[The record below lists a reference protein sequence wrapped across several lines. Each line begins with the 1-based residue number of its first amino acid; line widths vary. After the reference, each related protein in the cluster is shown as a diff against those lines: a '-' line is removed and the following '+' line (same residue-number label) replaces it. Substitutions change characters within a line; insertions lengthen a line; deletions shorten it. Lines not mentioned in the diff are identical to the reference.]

1 MKNKICSISKIS
13 ERKTMKTINIPL
25 PKIGESTTEAKIV
38 EWLKKPGD
46 FIKRDEL
53 FAVIGTD
60 KVDSEIFSEYE
71 GTLKE
76 ILVKEG
82 EEVSVGT
89 PICTMEVDDNIE
101 VSTVTL
107 SAKRSEAVEVSN
119 KDFSTPLHSAQN
131 DKTQLTP
138 RNSELV
144 SFLSPVVRKMAAEN
158 GLSLEDLQK
167 INGTGENGR
176 IRKQDVENFLKPRK
190 QNTSTPF
197 VEEKLQLKVELG
209 EALEPL
215 SKMRKL
221 IAENMEKSWRSI
233 PHVTTFMDVNVTNLV
248 TYREENKEKFLQ
260 ENAVKLTYTHLIMK
274 AVIDAIKVY
283 PTLNSWFNN
292 EELLEKKNINLG
304 FAAALPDGNL
314 IVPNIKNAQN
324 LSVVEIAQQVS
335 EIGTRAKNGKLKPT
349 FAFNIDDT
357 RISNSIQAIAR
368 ALYFFEFNKVFLGKI
383 TDYNASLISLD
394 ENNSIEINQS
404 LENTRKVIERNFNH
418 VEKKGSNQEI
428 FYYQFLEV

>member
-1 MKNKICSISKIS
+1 
-13 ERKTMKTINIPL
+13 MKTINIPL

-38 EWLKKPGD
+38 EWLRKPGD

-76 ILVKEG
+76 ILVKED

-89 PICTMEVDDNIE
+89 PICTMEVDDA
-101 VSTVTL
+101 VSETVTL

-138 RNSELV
+138 RSDSYRNSELV

-190 QNTSTPF
+190 QKTYIPF
-197 VEEKLQLKVELG
+197 IEEKLQLKVELG
-209 EALEPL
+209 ETLEPL

-233 PHVTTFMDVNVTNLV
+233 PHVTTFMDVNVTKLV
-248 TYREENKEKFLQ
+248 AYREENKEKFLQ

-314 IVPNIKNAQN
+314 IVPNVKNAQN

-335 EIGTRAKNGKLKPT
+335 EIGTRAKNGKLKPDDIQDTT
-349 FAFNIDDT
+349 FTVSNTGMFGSESGTPIISRPQVAVLALGNILRRAWIIEENGEEKILPQSVMTLSLSYDH
-357 RISNSIQAIAR
+357 RIIDG
-368 ALYFFEFNKVFLGKI
+368 ALASKFL
-383 TDYNASLISLD
+383 T
-394 ENNSIEINQS
+394 EIKKNM
-404 LENTRKVIERNFNH
+404 ER
-418 VEKKGSNQEI
+418 
-428 FYYQFLEV
+428 Y

>member
-1 MKNKICSISKIS
+1 
-13 ERKTMKTINIPL
+13 MKTINIPL

-89 PICTMEVDDNIE
+89 PICTMEVDDAVEENSGVILIE
-101 VSTVTL
+101 
-107 SAKRSEAVEVSN
+107 AKRNEESL

-197 VEEKLQLKVELG
+197 IEEKLQLKVELG
-209 EALEPL
+209 ETLEPL
-215 SKMRKL
+215 SKIRKL

-233 PHVTTFMDVNVTNLV
+233 PHVTTFMDVNVTKLV
-248 TYREENKEKFLQ
+248 AYREENKEKFLQ

-324 LSVVEIAQQVS
+324 LSVVDIAQQVS
-335 EIGTRAKNGKLKPT
+335 EIGTRAKNGKLKPDDIQDTT
-349 FAFNIDDT
+349 FTVSNTGMFGSECGTPIISRPQVAVLALGNILRRAWIIEENEEEKILPQSVMTLSLSYDH
-357 RISNSIQAIAR
+357 RIVDG
-368 ALYFFEFNKVFLGKI
+368 ALASKFLTEIKK
-383 TDYNASLISLD
+383 NM
-394 ENNSIEINQS
+394 EN
-404 LENTRKVIERNFNH
+404 F
-418 VEKKGSNQEI
+418 
-428 FYYQFLEV
+428 

>member
-1 MKNKICSISKIS
+1 
-13 ERKTMKTINIPL
+13 MKTINIPL

-38 EWLKKPGD
+38 EWFKKPGD

-82 EEVSVGT
+82 EEVFVGT
-89 PICTMEVDDNIE
+89 PICTMEVDDSVSENFIIKE
-101 VSTVTL
+101 VQKSVETVTENQ
-107 SAKRSEAVEVSN
+107 SEN
-119 KDFSTPLHSAQN
+119 QN
-131 DKTQLTP
+131 SK
-138 RNSELV
+138 LV
-144 SFLSPVVRKMAAEN
+144 SRILEQKFLSPVVRKMAAEN

-176 IRKQDVENFLKPRK
+176 IRKQDIENFLKPRK

-197 VEEKLQLKVELG
+197 IEEKLQLKVEVG
-209 EALEPL
+209 ENLEPL

-233 PHVTTFMDVNVTNLV
+233 PHVTTFMDVNVTKLV
-248 TYREENKEKFLQ
+248 AYREKNKEKFLQ

-274 AVIDAIKVY
+274 AVIEAIKVY

-324 LSVVEIAQQVS
+324 LSVVEIAQHVS
-335 EIGTRAKNGKLKPT
+335 EIGTRAKNGKLKPDDIQDTT
-349 FAFNIDDT
+349 FTVSNTGMFGSESGTPIISRPQVAVLALGNILRRAWIVEENGEEKFLPQSVMTLSLSYDH
-357 RISNSIQAIAR
+357 RIIDG
-368 ALYFFEFNKVFLGKI
+368 ALASKFL
-383 TDYNASLISLD
+383 T
-394 ENNSIEINQS
+394 EIKKNM
-404 LENTRKVIERNFNH
+404 ER
-418 VEKKGSNQEI
+418 
-428 FYYQFLEV
+428 Y

>member
-1 MKNKICSISKIS
+1 
-13 ERKTMKTINIPL
+13 MKTINIPL

-71 GTLKE
+71 GTLKD

-89 PICTMEVDDNIE
+89 PICTMEVDGA
-101 VSTVTL
+101 VSENFITKEKQKSVETVTENQ
-107 SAKRSEAVEVSN
+107 SES
-119 KDFSTPLHSAQN
+119 QN
-131 DKTQLTP
+131 LKLASRISDQK
-138 RNSELV
+138 
-144 SFLSPVVRKMAAEN
+144 FLSPIVRKMAAEN

-167 INGTGENGR
+167 IIGTGENGR
-176 IRKQDVENFLKPRK
+176 IRKQDVENFLKPKK

-197 VEEKLQLKVELG
+197 VEEKLQLKVEIG

-233 PHVTTFMDVNVTNLV
+233 PHVTTFMDVNVTKLV
-248 TYREENKEKFLQ
+248 AYREENKEKFLQ
-260 ENAVKLTYTHLIMK
+260 ENEVKLTYTHLIMK

-335 EIGTRAKNGKLKPT
+335 EIGTRAKIGKLKPDDIQDTT
-349 FAFNIDDT
+349 FTVSNTGMFGSESGTPIISRPQVAVLALGNILRRAWIVEENGEEKILPQSVMTLSLSYDH
-357 RISNSIQAIAR
+357 RIIDG
-368 ALYFFEFNKVFLGKI
+368 ALASKFL
-383 TDYNASLISLD
+383 T
-394 ENNSIEINQS
+394 EI
-404 LENTRKVIERNFNH
+404 
-418 VEKKGSNQEI
+418 KKNMEC
-428 FYYQFLEV
+428 Y

>member
-1 MKNKICSISKIS
+1 
-13 ERKTMKTINIPL
+13 MKTINIPL

-71 GTLKE
+71 GILKE

-89 PICTMEVDDNIE
+89 PICTMEVYDAVEENSGVILNE
-101 VSTVTL
+101 
-107 SAKRSEAVEVSN
+107 AKRNEESL
-119 KDFSTPLHSAQN
+119 KDFSTPLHSSQN

-138 RNSELV
+138 RSDSYRNSELV

-209 EALEPL
+209 ETLESL

-233 PHVTTFMDVNVTNLV
+233 PHVTTFMDVNVTKLV
-248 TYREENKEKFLQ
+248 AYREENKEKFLQ

-274 AVIDAIKVY
+274 SVIDAIKVY

-335 EIGTRAKNGKLKPT
+335 EIGTRAKNGKLKPDDIQDTT
-349 FAFNIDDT
+349 FTVSNTGMFGSESGTPIISRPQVAVLALGNIL
-357 RISNSIQAIAR
+357 RR
-368 ALYFFEFNKVFLGKI
+368 AWIV
-383 TDYNASLISLD
+383 D
-394 ENNSIEINQS
+394 ENGEEKILPQSVMTLSLSYDHRIVDGALASKFLTEIKKNM
-404 LENTRKVIERNFNH
+404 ENF
-418 VEKKGSNQEI
+418 
-428 FYYQFLEV
+428 

>member
-1 MKNKICSISKIS
+1 
-13 ERKTMKTINIPL
+13 MKTINIPL

-38 EWLKKPGD
+38 EWFKKPGD

-82 EEVSVGT
+82 EEVFVGT
-89 PICTMEVDDNIE
+89 PICTMEVDDSVSENFIIKE
-101 VSTVTL
+101 VQKSVETVTENQ
-107 SAKRSEAVEVSN
+107 SEN
-119 KDFSTPLHSAQN
+119 QN
-131 DKTQLTP
+131 SK
-138 RNSELV
+138 LV
-144 SFLSPVVRKMAAEN
+144 SRILEQKFLSPVVRKMAAEN

-176 IRKQDVENFLKPRK
+176 IRKQDIENFLKPRK

-197 VEEKLQLKVELG
+197 IEEKLQLKVEVG
-209 EALEPL
+209 ENLEPL

-260 ENAVKLTYTHLIMK
+260 ENEVKLTYTHLIMK

-324 LSVVEIAQQVS
+324 LSVTDIAQQVS
-335 EIGTRAKNGKLKPT
+335 EIGTRAKNGKLKPDDIQDTT
-349 FAFNIDDT
+349 FTVSNTGMFGSESGTPIISRPQVAVLALGNILRRAWIIEENGEEKILPQSVMTLSLSYDH
-357 RISNSIQAIAR
+357 RIVDG
-368 ALYFFEFNKVFLGKI
+368 ALASKFLTEIKK
-383 TDYNASLISLD
+383 NM
-394 ENNSIEINQS
+394 EN
-404 LENTRKVIERNFNH
+404 F
-418 VEKKGSNQEI
+418 
-428 FYYQFLEV
+428 

>member
-1 MKNKICSISKIS
+1 
-13 ERKTMKTINIPL
+13 MKTINIPL

-89 PICTMEVDDNIE
+89 PICTMEVDDA
-101 VSTVTL
+101 VSETITL

-131 DKTQLTP
+131 DKTQLVSRSDSY

-215 SKMRKL
+215 FKMRKL

-233 PHVTTFMDVNVTNLV
+233 PHVTTFMDVNVTKLV
-248 TYREENKEKFLQ
+248 AYREENKEKFLQ

-274 AVIDAIKVY
+274 SVIDAIKVY

-324 LSVVEIAQQVS
+324 LSVVEISQQVS
-335 EIGTRAKNGKLKPT
+335 EIGTRAKNGKLKPDDIQDTT
-349 FAFNIDDT
+349 FTVSNTGMFGSESGTPIISRPQVAVLALGNILRRAWIIEENGEEKILPQSVMTLSLSYDH
-357 RISNSIQAIAR
+357 RIVDG
-368 ALYFFEFNKVFLGKI
+368 ALASKFLTEIKK
-383 TDYNASLISLD
+383 NM
-394 ENNSIEINQS
+394 EN
-404 LENTRKVIERNFNH
+404 F
-418 VEKKGSNQEI
+418 
-428 FYYQFLEV
+428 

>member
-1 MKNKICSISKIS
+1 
-13 ERKTMKTINIPL
+13 MKTINIPL

-71 GTLKE
+71 GTLKD

-89 PICTMEVDDNIE
+89 PICTMEVDGA
-101 VSTVTL
+101 VSENFITKEKQKSVETVTENQ
-107 SAKRSEAVEVSN
+107 SES
-119 KDFSTPLHSAQN
+119 QN
-131 DKTQLTP
+131 LKLASRISDQK
-138 RNSELV
+138 
-144 SFLSPVVRKMAAEN
+144 FLSPIVRKMAAEN

-233 PHVTTFMDVNVTNLV
+233 PHVTTFMDVNVTKLV
-248 TYREENKEKFLQ
+248 AYREENKEKFLQ

-335 EIGTRAKNGKLKPT
+335 EIGTRAKIGKLKPDDIQDTT
-349 FAFNIDDT
+349 FTVSNTGMFGSESGTPIISRPQVAVLALGNILRRAWIVEENGEEKILPQSVMTLSLSYDH
-357 RISNSIQAIAR
+357 RIIDG
-368 ALYFFEFNKVFLGKI
+368 ALASKFL
-383 TDYNASLISLD
+383 T
-394 ENNSIEINQS
+394 EI
-404 LENTRKVIERNFNH
+404 
-418 VEKKGSNQEI
+418 KKNMEC
-428 FYYQFLEV
+428 Y

>member
-1 MKNKICSISKIS
+1 
-13 ERKTMKTINIPL
+13 MKTINIPL

-71 GTLKE
+71 GTLKD

-89 PICTMEVDDNIE
+89 PICTMEVDDA
-101 VSTVTL
+101 VSETITL

-138 RNSELV
+138 RSDSYRNSELV

-176 IRKQDVENFLKPRK
+176 IRKQDVENFLKPRE
-190 QNTSTPF
+190 QSSSTPF

-233 PHVTTFMDVNVTNLV
+233 PHVTTFMDVNVTKLV
-248 TYREENKEKFLQ
+248 AYREENKEKFLQ
-260 ENAVKLTYTHLIMK
+260 ENGVKLTYTHVIMK

-324 LSVVEIAQQVS
+324 LSVIEIAQQVS
-335 EIGTRAKNGKLKPT
+335 EIGTRAKNGKLKPDDIQDTT
-349 FAFNIDDT
+349 FIPLSRFLI
-357 RISNSIQAIAR
+357 RECSVQ
-368 ALYFFEFNKVFLGKI
+368 KVERLLFLGRKLQF
-383 TDYNASLISLD
+383 SLW
-394 ENNSIEINQS
+394 
-404 LENTRKVIERNFNH
+404 
-418 VEKKGSNQEI
+418 EI
-428 FYYQFLEV
+428 F

>member
-1 MKNKICSISKIS
+1 
-13 ERKTMKTINIPL
+13 MKTINIPL

-38 EWLKKPGD
+38 EWLKKSGD

-89 PICTMEVDDNIE
+89 PICTMEVDDAVTENFITKE
-101 VSTVTL
+101 EQKSGETVTENQ
-107 SAKRSEAVEVSN
+107 SEN
-119 KDFSTPLHSAQN
+119 K
-131 DKTQLTP
+131 
-138 RNSELV
+138 NSKLASRISEQK
-144 SFLSPVVRKMAAEN
+144 FLSPVVRKMAAEN

-176 IRKQDVENFLKPRK
+176 IRKQDIENFLKPRK
-190 QNTSTPF
+190 QNTYTPF
-197 VEEKLQLKVELG
+197 TEEKLQLKVELG
-209 EALEPL
+209 ETLEPL

-233 PHVTTFMDVNVTNLV
+233 PHVTTFMDVNVTKLV
-248 TYREENKEKFLQ
+248 TYREENKENFLQ

-274 AVIDAIKVY
+274 AVIDAIKIY

-324 LSVVEIAQQVS
+324 LSIIEIAQQVS
-335 EIGTRAKNGKLKPT
+335 EIGTRAKNGKLKPDDIQDTT
-349 FAFNIDDT
+349 FTVSNTGMFGSESGTPIISRPQVAVLALGNIL
-357 RISNSIQAIAR
+357 RR
-368 ALYFFEFNKVFLGKI
+368 AWIV
-383 TDYNASLISLD
+383 D
-394 ENNSIEINQS
+394 ENGEEKILPQSVMTLSLSYDHRIVDGALASKFLTEIKKNM
-404 LENTRKVIERNFNH
+404 ER
-418 VEKKGSNQEI
+418 
-428 FYYQFLEV
+428 Y

>member
-1 MKNKICSISKIS
+1 
-13 ERKTMKTINIPL
+13 MKTINIPL

-71 GTLKE
+71 GTLKD

-89 PICTMEVDDNIE
+89 PICTMEVDGA
-101 VSTVTL
+101 VSENFITKEKQKSVETVTENQ
-107 SAKRSEAVEVSN
+107 SES
-119 KDFSTPLHSAQN
+119 QN
-131 DKTQLTP
+131 LKLASRISDQK
-138 RNSELV
+138 
-144 SFLSPVVRKMAAEN
+144 FLSPIVRKMAAEN

-167 INGTGENGR
+167 IIGTGENGR
-176 IRKQDVENFLKPRK
+176 IRKQDVENFLKPKK

-197 VEEKLQLKVELG
+197 VEEKLQLKVEIG

-233 PHVTTFMDVNVTNLV
+233 PHVTTFMDVNVTKLV
-248 TYREENKEKFLQ
+248 AYREENKEKFLQ
-260 ENAVKLTYTHLIMK
+260 ENEVKLTYTHLIMK
-274 AVIDAIKVY
+274 AVVDAIKVY

-304 FAAALPDGNL
+304 FAAALHDGNL
-314 IVPNIKNAQN
+314 IVPNVKNAQN

-335 EIGTRAKNGKLKPT
+335 EIGTRAKNGKLKPDDIQDTT
-349 FAFNIDDT
+349 FTVSNTGMFGSESGTPIISRPQVAVLALGNILRRAWITEENGEEKILPQSVMTLSLSYDH
-357 RISNSIQAIAR
+357 RIVDG
-368 ALYFFEFNKVFLGKI
+368 ALASKFLTEIKK
-383 TDYNASLISLD
+383 NM
-394 ENNSIEINQS
+394 EN
-404 LENTRKVIERNFNH
+404 F
-418 VEKKGSNQEI
+418 
-428 FYYQFLEV
+428 

>member
-1 MKNKICSISKIS
+1 
-13 ERKTMKTINIPL
+13 MKTINIPL

-89 PICTMEVDDNIE
+89 PICTMEVDDA
-101 VSTVTL
+101 VSETVTL

-131 DKTQLTP
+131 DKIQLVSRSDSY

-158 GLSLEDLQK
+158 GLNLEDLQK

-190 QNTSTPF
+190 QKTSTPF

-209 EALEPL
+209 ETLEPL

-233 PHVTTFMDVNVTNLV
+233 PHVTTFMDVNVTKLV
-248 TYREENKEKFLQ
+248 AYREENKEKFLQ

-274 AVIDAIKVY
+274 AVVDAVKVY

-335 EIGTRAKNGKLKPT
+335 EIGNRAKNGKLKPDDIQDTT
-349 FAFNIDDT
+349 FTVSNTGMFGSESGTPIISRPQVAVLALGNILRRAWIIEENGEEKILPQSVMTLSLSYDH
-357 RISNSIQAIAR
+357 RIIDG
-368 ALYFFEFNKVFLGKI
+368 ALASKFLTEIKK
-383 TDYNASLISLD
+383 NM
-394 ENNSIEINQS
+394 EN
-404 LENTRKVIERNFNH
+404 F
-418 VEKKGSNQEI
+418 
-428 FYYQFLEV
+428 

>member
-1 MKNKICSISKIS
+1 
-13 ERKTMKTINIPL
+13 MKTINIPL

-89 PICTMEVDDNIE
+89 PICTMEVDDAVEENSGVILIE
-101 VSTVTL
+101 
-107 SAKRSEAVEVSN
+107 AKRNEESL
-119 KDFSTPLHSAQN
+119 KDFSNPLHSAQN
-131 DKTQLTP
+131 DKTQLTA

-158 GLSLEDLQK
+158 GLSLEDLQR

-190 QNTSTPF
+190 QKTSTPF

-233 PHVTTFMDVNVTNLV
+233 PHVTTFMDVNVTKLV
-248 TYREENKEKFLQ
+248 AYREENKEKFLQ

-274 AVIDAIKVY
+274 AVVDAIKVY

-324 LSVVEIAQQVS
+324 LSVIDIAQQVS
-335 EIGTRAKNGKLKPT
+335 EIGTRAKNGKLKPDDIQDTT
-349 FAFNIDDT
+349 FTVSNTGMFGSESGTPIISRPQVAVLALGNILRKAWIIEENSEEKILPQSVMTLSLSYDH
-357 RISNSIQAIAR
+357 RIIDG
-368 ALYFFEFNKVFLGKI
+368 ALASKFL
-383 TDYNASLISLD
+383 T
-394 ENNSIEINQS
+394 EIKKNM
-404 LENTRKVIERNFNH
+404 ER
-418 VEKKGSNQEI
+418 
-428 FYYQFLEV
+428 Y

>member
-1 MKNKICSISKIS
+1 
-13 ERKTMKTINIPL
+13 MKTINIPL

-89 PICTMEVDDNIE
+89 PICTMEVDDAVEENSGVILIE
-101 VSTVTL
+101 
-107 SAKRSEAVEVSN
+107 AKRNEESL

-197 VEEKLQLKVELG
+197 IEEKLQLKVELG
-209 EALEPL
+209 ETLEPL
-215 SKMRKL
+215 SKLRKL

-233 PHVTTFMDVNVTNLV
+233 PHVTTFMDVNVTKLV
-248 TYREENKEKFLQ
+248 AYREENKEKFLQ

-324 LSVVEIAQQVS
+324 LSVVDIAQQVS
-335 EIGTRAKNGKLKPT
+335 EIGTRAKNGKLKPDDSQDTT
-349 FAFNIDDT
+349 FTVSNTGMFGSECGTPIISRPQVAVLALGNILRRAWIIEENEEEKILPQSVMTLSLSYDH
-357 RISNSIQAIAR
+357 RIVDG
-368 ALYFFEFNKVFLGKI
+368 ALASKFLTEIKK
-383 TDYNASLISLD
+383 NM
-394 ENNSIEINQS
+394 EN
-404 LENTRKVIERNFNH
+404 F
-418 VEKKGSNQEI
+418 
-428 FYYQFLEV
+428 

>member
-1 MKNKICSISKIS
+1 
-13 ERKTMKTINIPL
+13 MKTINIPL

-38 EWLKKPGD
+38 EWLRKPGD

-76 ILVKEG
+76 ILVKED

-89 PICTMEVDDNIE
+89 PICTMEVDDA
-101 VSTVTL
+101 VSETFTL

-138 RNSELV
+138 RSDSYRNSELV

-190 QNTSTPF
+190 QKTYIPF
-197 VEEKLQLKVELG
+197 IEEKLQLKVELG
-209 EALEPL
+209 ETLEPL

-233 PHVTTFMDVNVTNLV
+233 PHVTTFMDVNVTKLV
-248 TYREENKEKFLQ
+248 AYREENKEKFLQ

-314 IVPNIKNAQN
+314 IVPNVKNAQN

-335 EIGTRAKNGKLKPT
+335 EIGTRAKNGKLKPDDIQDTT
-349 FAFNIDDT
+349 FTVSNTGMFGSESGTPIISRPQVAVLALGNILRRAWIIEENGEEKILPQSVMTLSLSYDH
-357 RISNSIQAIAR
+357 RIIDG
-368 ALYFFEFNKVFLGKI
+368 ALASKFL
-383 TDYNASLISLD
+383 T
-394 ENNSIEINQS
+394 EIKKNM
-404 LENTRKVIERNFNH
+404 ER
-418 VEKKGSNQEI
+418 
-428 FYYQFLEV
+428 Y

>member
-1 MKNKICSISKIS
+1 
-13 ERKTMKTINIPL
+13 MKTINIPL

-119 KDFSTPLHSAQN
+119 KEFSTPLHSAQN
-131 DKTQLTP
+131 DKTQLVSRSDSY

-158 GLSLEDLQK
+158 GLGLEDLQK

-176 IRKQDVENFLKPRK
+176 IRKQDLENFLKPRK

-215 SKMRKL
+215 FKMRKL

-233 PHVTTFMDVNVTNLV
+233 PHVTTFMDVNVTKLV
-248 TYREENKEKFLQ
+248 AYREENKEKFLQ
-260 ENAVKLTYTHLIMK
+260 ENGVKLTYTHVIMK

-335 EIGTRAKNGKLKPT
+335 EIGTRAKNGKLKPDDIQDTT
-349 FAFNIDDT
+349 FTVSNTGMFGSESGTPIISRPQVAVLALGNILRRAWIIEENGEEKILPQSVMTLSLSYDH
-357 RISNSIQAIAR
+357 RIIDG
-368 ALYFFEFNKVFLGKI
+368 ALASKFLKEI
-383 TDYNASLISLD
+383 KKNM
-394 ENNSIEINQS
+394 EN
-404 LENTRKVIERNFNH
+404 F
-418 VEKKGSNQEI
+418 
-428 FYYQFLEV
+428 

>member
-1 MKNKICSISKIS
+1 
-13 ERKTMKTINIPL
+13 MKTINIPL

-71 GTLKE
+71 GTLKD

-89 PICTMEVDDNIE
+89 PICTMEVDDA
-101 VSTVTL
+101 VSENFITKEKQKSVETVTENQ
-107 SAKRSEAVEVSN
+107 SES
-119 KDFSTPLHSAQN
+119 QN
-131 DKTQLTP
+131 LKLASRISDQK
-138 RNSELV
+138 
-144 SFLSPVVRKMAAEN
+144 FLSPIVRKMAAEN

-167 INGTGENGR
+167 IIGTGENGR
-176 IRKQDVENFLKPRK
+176 IRKQDVENFLKPKK

-197 VEEKLQLKVELG
+197 VEEKLQLKVEIG

-233 PHVTTFMDVNVTNLV
+233 PHVTTFMDVNVTKLV

-292 EELLEKKNINLG
+292 EELLEKRNINLG

-335 EIGTRAKNGKLKPT
+335 EIGTRAKNGKLKPDDIQDTT
-349 FAFNIDDT
+349 FTVSNTGMFGSESGTPIISRPQVAVLALGNILRRAWIIEENGEEKILPQSVMTLSLSYDH
-357 RISNSIQAIAR
+357 RIVDG
-368 ALYFFEFNKVFLGKI
+368 ALASKFLTEIKK
-383 TDYNASLISLD
+383 NM
-394 ENNSIEINQS
+394 EN
-404 LENTRKVIERNFNH
+404 F
-418 VEKKGSNQEI
+418 
-428 FYYQFLEV
+428 

>member
-1 MKNKICSISKIS
+1 
-13 ERKTMKTINIPL
+13 MKTINIPL

-82 EEVSVGT
+82 EEVFVGT
-89 PICTMEVDDNIE
+89 PICTMEVDD
-101 VSTVTL
+101 SVTENFIIKEEQK
-107 SAKRSEAVEVSN
+107 SVETATENQSEN
-119 KDFSTPLHSAQN
+119 QN
-131 DKTQLTP
+131 SK
-138 RNSELV
+138 LV
-144 SFLSPVVRKMAAEN
+144 SRISEQKFLSPIVRKMAAEN
-158 GLSLEDLQK
+158 GLGLEDLQK

-176 IRKQDVENFLKPRK
+176 IRKQDVENFLKPKK

-197 VEEKLQLKVELG
+197 IEEKLQLKIELD
-209 EALEPL
+209 EVLEPL

-233 PHVTTFMDVNVTNLV
+233 PHVTTFMDVNVTKLV
-248 TYREENKEKFLQ
+248 AYREENKEKFLQ

-283 PTLNSWFNN
+283 PILNSWFNN

-314 IVPNIKNAQN
+314 IVPNIKNSQN

-335 EIGTRAKNGKLKPT
+335 EIGTRAKNGKLKPDDIQDTT
-349 FAFNIDDT
+349 FTVSNTGMFGSESGTPIISRPQVAVLALGNILRRAWIIEENGEEKILPQSVMTLSLSYDH
-357 RISNSIQAIAR
+357 RIIDG
-368 ALYFFEFNKVFLGKI
+368 ALASKFL
-383 TDYNASLISLD
+383 T
-394 ENNSIEINQS
+394 EI
-404 LENTRKVIERNFNH
+404 RKNMERF
-418 VEKKGSNQEI
+418 
-428 FYYQFLEV
+428 

>member
-1 MKNKICSISKIS
+1 
-13 ERKTMKTINIPL
+13 MKTINIPL

-38 EWLKKPGD
+38 EWFKKPGD

-82 EEVSVGT
+82 EEVFVGT
-89 PICTMEVDDNIE
+89 PICTMEVDDSVSENFIIKE
-101 VSTVTL
+101 VQKSVETVTENQ
-107 SAKRSEAVEVSN
+107 SEN
-119 KDFSTPLHSAQN
+119 QN
-131 DKTQLTP
+131 SK
-138 RNSELV
+138 LV
-144 SFLSPVVRKMAAEN
+144 SRILEQKFLSPVVRKMAAEN

-176 IRKQDVENFLKPRK
+176 IRKQDIENFLKPRK

-197 VEEKLQLKVELG
+197 IEEKLQLKVEVG
-209 EALEPL
+209 ENLEPL

-233 PHVTTFMDVNVTNLV
+233 PHVTTFMDVNVTKLV
-248 TYREENKEKFLQ
+248 AYREENKEKFLQ

-324 LSVVEIAQQVS
+324 LSVVEIAQHVS
-335 EIGTRAKNGKLKPT
+335 EIGTRAKNGKLKPDDIQDTT
-349 FAFNIDDT
+349 FTVSNTGMFGSESGTPIISRPQVAVLALGNILRRAWIVEENGEEKFLPQSVMTLSLSYDH
-357 RISNSIQAIAR
+357 RIIDG
-368 ALYFFEFNKVFLGKI
+368 ALASKFL
-383 TDYNASLISLD
+383 T
-394 ENNSIEINQS
+394 EIKKNM
-404 LENTRKVIERNFNH
+404 ER
-418 VEKKGSNQEI
+418 
-428 FYYQFLEV
+428 Y

>member
-1 MKNKICSISKIS
+1 
-13 ERKTMKTINIPL
+13 MKTINIPL

-82 EEVSVGT
+82 EEVFVGT
-89 PICTMEVDDNIE
+89 PICTMEVDDSVSENFIIKE
-101 VSTVTL
+101 VQKSVETVTENQ
-107 SAKRSEAVEVSN
+107 SEN
-119 KDFSTPLHSAQN
+119 QN
-131 DKTQLTP
+131 SK
-138 RNSELV
+138 LV
-144 SFLSPVVRKMAAEN
+144 SRILEQKFLSPVVRKMAAEN

-176 IRKQDVENFLKPRK
+176 IRKQDIENFLKPRK

-197 VEEKLQLKVELG
+197 IEEKLQLKVELD
-209 EALEPL
+209 ETLEPL

-233 PHVTTFMDVNVTNLV
+233 PHVTTFMDVNVTKLV
-248 TYREENKEKFLQ
+248 AYREENKEKFLQ

-324 LSVVEIAQQVS
+324 LSVVEIAQHVS
-335 EIGTRAKNGKLKPT
+335 EIGTRAKNGKLKPDDIQDTT
-349 FAFNIDDT
+349 FTVSNTGMFGSESGTPIISRPQVAVLALGNILRRAWIVEENGEEKFLPQSVMTLSLSYDH
-357 RISNSIQAIAR
+357 RIIDG
-368 ALYFFEFNKVFLGKI
+368 ALASKFL
-383 TDYNASLISLD
+383 T
-394 ENNSIEINQS
+394 EIKKNM
-404 LENTRKVIERNFNH
+404 ER
-418 VEKKGSNQEI
+418 
-428 FYYQFLEV
+428 Y

>member
-1 MKNKICSISKIS
+1 
-13 ERKTMKTINIPL
+13 MKTINIPL

-71 GTLKE
+71 GTLKD

-89 PICTMEVDDNIE
+89 PICTMEVDDA
-101 VSTVTL
+101 VSETITM

-131 DKTQLTP
+131 DKTQLVSRSDSY

-197 VEEKLQLKVELG
+197 IEEKLQLKVELG
-209 EALEPL
+209 ETLEPL

-233 PHVTTFMDVNVTNLV
+233 PHVTTFMDANVTKLV
-248 TYREENKEKFLQ
+248 AYREENKEKFLQ
-260 ENAVKLTYTHLIMK
+260 ENAVKLTYTHVIMK

-314 IVPNIKNAQN
+314 IVPNIKNAQD
-324 LSVVEIAQQVS
+324 LLVTEIAQQVS
-335 EIGTRAKNGKLKPT
+335 EIGTRAKIGKLKPDDIQDTT
-349 FAFNIDDT
+349 FTVSNTGMFGSESGTPIISRPQVAVLALGNIL
-357 RISNSIQAIAR
+357 RR
-368 ALYFFEFNKVFLGKI
+368 AWIV
-383 TDYNASLISLD
+383 D
-394 ENNSIEINQS
+394 ENGEEKILPQSVMTLSLSYDHRIVDGALASKFLTEIKKNM
-404 LENTRKVIERNFNH
+404 ENF
-418 VEKKGSNQEI
+418 
-428 FYYQFLEV
+428 

>member
-1 MKNKICSISKIS
+1 
-13 ERKTMKTINIPL
+13 MKTINIPL

-89 PICTMEVDDNIE
+89 PICTMEVDDA
-101 VSTVTL
+101 VSETITL
-107 SAKRSEAVEVSN
+107 SAKQSEAVEVSN
-119 KDFSTPLHSAQN
+119 NDFSTPLHSAQN

-144 SFLSPVVRKMAAEN
+144 SFLSPIVRKMAAEN

-190 QNTSTPF
+190 TKYF
-197 VEEKLQLKVELG
+197 Y
-209 EALEPL
+209 
-215 SKMRKL
+215 
-221 IAENMEKSWRSI
+221 SI
-233 PHVTTFMDVNVTNLV
+233 C
-248 TYREENKEKFLQ
+248 
-260 ENAVKLTYTHLIMK
+260 
-274 AVIDAIKVY
+274 
-283 PTLNSWFNN
+283 
-292 EELLEKKNINLG
+292 
-304 FAAALPDGNL
+304 
-314 IVPNIKNAQN
+314 
-324 LSVVEIAQQVS
+324 
-335 EIGTRAKNGKLKPT
+335 
-349 FAFNIDDT
+349 
-357 RISNSIQAIAR
+357 
-368 ALYFFEFNKVFLGKI
+368 
-383 TDYNASLISLD
+383 
-394 ENNSIEINQS
+394 
-404 LENTRKVIERNFNH
+404 
-418 VEKKGSNQEI
+418 
-428 FYYQFLEV
+428 

>member
-1 MKNKICSISKIS
+1 
-13 ERKTMKTINIPL
+13 MKTINIPL
-25 PKIGESTTEAKIV
+25 PKIGESTIEAKIV

-89 PICTMEVDDNIE
+89 PICTMEVDDSVEENSGVNLID
-101 VSTVTL
+101 
-107 SAKRSEAVEVSN
+107 AKRNEESL
-119 KDFSTPLHSAQN
+119 KDFSTSLHSAQN
-131 DKTQLTP
+131 DKIQLTP
-138 RNSELV
+138 RSDSYRNSELV

-197 VEEKLQLKVELG
+197 VEEKIQLKVELG
-209 EALEPL
+209 ETLEPL

-233 PHVTTFMDVNVTNLV
+233 PHVTTFMDVNVTKLV
-248 TYREENKEKFLQ
+248 AYREENKEKFLQ

-274 AVIDAIKVY
+274 AVVDAIKVY

-324 LSVVEIAQQVS
+324 LSVIEIAQQVS
-335 EIGTRAKNGKLKPT
+335 EIGTRAKNGKLKPDDIQDTT
-349 FAFNIDDT
+349 FTVSNTGMFGSESGTPIISRPQVAVLALGNILRRAWIIEENGEEKILPQSVMTLSLSYDH
-357 RISNSIQAIAR
+357 RIVDG
-368 ALYFFEFNKVFLGKI
+368 ALASTFL
-383 TDYNASLISLD
+383 T
-394 ENNSIEINQS
+394 EIKKNM
-404 LENTRKVIERNFNH
+404 ER
-418 VEKKGSNQEI
+418 
-428 FYYQFLEV
+428 Y

>member
-1 MKNKICSISKIS
+1 
-13 ERKTMKTINIPL
+13 MKTINIPL

-71 GTLKE
+71 GTLKD

-89 PICTMEVDDNIE
+89 PICTMEVDDA
-101 VSTVTL
+101 VSETITM

-131 DKTQLTP
+131 DKTQLVSRSDSY

-176 IRKQDVENFLKPRK
+176 IRKQDVENFLKQKK

-233 PHVTTFMDVNVTNLV
+233 PHVTTFMDINVTKLV
-248 TYREENKEKFLQ
+248 AYREENKEKFLQ
-260 ENAVKLTYTHLIMK
+260 ENEVKLTFTHLIMK

-335 EIGTRAKNGKLKPT
+335 EIGTRAKNGKLKPDDIQDTT
-349 FAFNIDDT
+349 FTVSNTGMFGSESGTPIISRPQVAVLALGNILRRAWIIEENGEEKILPQSVMTLSLSYDH
-357 RISNSIQAIAR
+357 RIVDG
-368 ALYFFEFNKVFLGKI
+368 ALASKFLTEIKK
-383 TDYNASLISLD
+383 NM
-394 ENNSIEINQS
+394 EN
-404 LENTRKVIERNFNH
+404 F
-418 VEKKGSNQEI
+418 
-428 FYYQFLEV
+428 

>member
-1 MKNKICSISKIS
+1 
-13 ERKTMKTINIPL
+13 MKTINIPL

-76 ILVKEG
+76 ILVKES

-89 PICTMEVDDNIE
+89 TICTMEVDD
-101 VSTVTL
+101 
-107 SAKRSEAVEVSN
+107 AVEEKVIASNETLKQSVETVSEIKN
-119 KDFSTPLHSAQN
+119 TK
-131 DKTQLTP
+131 LTP
-138 RNSELV
+138 RNSEIV
-144 SFLSPVVRKMAAEN
+144 AFLSPVVRKMAAEN

-197 VEEKLQLKVELG
+197 VEEKLQLKVELD
-209 EALEPL
+209 ETLEPL

-233 PHVTTFMDVNVTNLV
+233 PHVTTFMDVNVTKLV
-248 TYREENKEKFLQ
+248 AYREEIKEKFLQ
-260 ENAVKLTYTHLIMK
+260 ENVVKLTYTHLIMK
-274 AVIDAIKVY
+274 AVIDAVKVY

-324 LSVVEIAQQVS
+324 LSVVEIAKQVS
-335 EIGTRAKNGKLKPT
+335 EIGTRAKNGKLKPDDIQDTT
-349 FAFNIDDT
+349 FTVSNTGMFGSESGTPIISRPQVAVLALGNILRRAWIIEENGEEKILPQSVMTLSLSYDH
-357 RISNSIQAIAR
+357 RIVDG
-368 ALYFFEFNKVFLGKI
+368 ALASKFL
-383 TDYNASLISLD
+383 T
-394 ENNSIEINQS
+394 EIKKNM
-404 LENTRKVIERNFNH
+404 ER
-418 VEKKGSNQEI
+418 
-428 FYYQFLEV
+428 Y

>member
-1 MKNKICSISKIS
+1 
-13 ERKTMKTINIPL
+13 MKTINIPL
-25 PKIGESTTEAKIV
+25 PKIGESTIEAKIV

-89 PICTMEVDDNIE
+89 PICTMEVDDSVEENSGVNLID
-101 VSTVTL
+101 
-107 SAKRSEAVEVSN
+107 AKRNEESL
-119 KDFSTPLHSAQN
+119 KDFSTSLHSAQN
-131 DKTQLTP
+131 DKIQLTP
-138 RNSELV
+138 RSDSYRNSELV

-197 VEEKLQLKVELG
+197 VEEKIQLKVELG
-209 EALEPL
+209 ETLEPL

-221 IAENMEKSWRSI
+221 IAENMEKSWRS
-233 PHVTTFMDVNVTNLV
+233 
-248 TYREENKEKFLQ
+248 
-260 ENAVKLTYTHLIMK
+260 
-274 AVIDAIKVY
+274 
-283 PTLNSWFNN
+283 
-292 EELLEKKNINLG
+292 
-304 FAAALPDGNL
+304 
-314 IVPNIKNAQN
+314 
-324 LSVVEIAQQVS
+324 
-335 EIGTRAKNGKLKPT
+335 
-349 FAFNIDDT
+349 
-357 RISNSIQAIAR
+357 
-368 ALYFFEFNKVFLGKI
+368 
-383 TDYNASLISLD
+383 
-394 ENNSIEINQS
+394 
-404 LENTRKVIERNFNH
+404 
-418 VEKKGSNQEI
+418 
-428 FYYQFLEV
+428 

>member
-1 MKNKICSISKIS
+1 
-13 ERKTMKTINIPL
+13 
-25 PKIGESTTEAKIV
+25 STTEAKFV

-53 FAVIGTD
+53 FAIIGTD

-71 GTLKE
+71 ATLKE

-82 EEVSVGT
+82 EEVSVGA

-101 VSTVTL
+101 VSTVTM
-107 SAKRSEAVEVSN
+107 SAKSCEAVEVSN

-138 RNSELV
+138 RSDSYRNSELV
-144 SFLSPVVRKMAAEN
+144 SFLSPVVRKMSAEN

-176 IRKQDVENFLKPRK
+176 IRKQDVENFLKPKK

-197 VEEKLQLKVELG
+197 IEEKLQLKVELG

-233 PHVTTFMDVNVTNLV
+233 PHVTTFMDVNVTKLV
-248 TYREENKEKFLQ
+248 AYREENKEKFLQ

-274 AVIDAIKVY
+274 AVVDAIKVY

-324 LSVVEIAQQVS
+324 LSVIEIAQQVS
-335 EIGTRAKNGKLKPT
+335 EIGTRAKNGKLKPDDIQDTT
-349 FAFNIDDT
+349 FTVSNTGMFGSESGTPIISRPQVAVLALGNILRRAWIIEENGEEKILPQSVMTLSLSYDH
-357 RISNSIQAIAR
+357 RIVDG
-368 ALYFFEFNKVFLGKI
+368 ALASTFL
-383 TDYNASLISLD
+383 T
-394 ENNSIEINQS
+394 EIKKNM
-404 LENTRKVIERNFNH
+404 ER
-418 VEKKGSNQEI
+418 
-428 FYYQFLEV
+428 Y

>member
-1 MKNKICSISKIS
+1 
-13 ERKTMKTINIPL
+13 MKTINIPL

-71 GTLKE
+71 GMLKE

-89 PICTMEVDDNIE
+89 PICTMEVDDAVEENSGVILIE
-101 VSTVTL
+101 
-107 SAKRSEAVEVSN
+107 AKRNEESL

-131 DKTQLTP
+131 DKTQLVSRSDSY

-176 IRKQDVENFLKPRK
+176 IRKQDVENFLKPRE
-190 QNTSTPF
+190 QSSSTPF

-233 PHVTTFMDVNVTNLV
+233 PHVTTFMDVNVTKLV
-248 TYREENKEKFLQ
+248 AYREENKEKFLQ

-292 EELLEKKNINLG
+292 EELLEKRNINLG

-335 EIGTRAKNGKLKPT
+335 EIGTRAKNGKLKPDDIQDTT
-349 FAFNIDDT
+349 FTVSNTGMFGSESGTPIISRPQVAVLALGNIL
-357 RISNSIQAIAR
+357 RR
-368 ALYFFEFNKVFLGKI
+368 AWIV
-383 TDYNASLISLD
+383 D
-394 ENNSIEINQS
+394 ENGEEKILPQSVMTLSLSYDHRIIDGSLASKFLTEIKKNM
-404 LENTRKVIERNFNH
+404 ENF
-418 VEKKGSNQEI
+418 
-428 FYYQFLEV
+428 